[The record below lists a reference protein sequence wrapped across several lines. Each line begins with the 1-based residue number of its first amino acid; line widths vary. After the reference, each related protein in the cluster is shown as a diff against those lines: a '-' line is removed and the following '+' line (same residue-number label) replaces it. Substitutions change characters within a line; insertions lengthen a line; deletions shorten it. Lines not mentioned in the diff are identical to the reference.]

1 MHEPL
6 KNRTYL
12 GIKLFF
18 NFMGADFLAP
28 KSGHRC
34 EKHTALGPDKES
46 SEWEKSDDEDNA
58 DL

>member
-1 MHEPL
+1 
-6 KNRTYL
+6 
-12 GIKLFF
+12 
-18 NFMGADFLAP
+18 MGADFLAP

-34 EKHTALGPDKES
+34 EKHPALGPDKES